1 MATGVTPDQI
11 ALTVRQTPAPQN
23 RGSLSEQASDG
34 LPGTI
39 ISPYAL
45 ELNPGVP
52 AVTPLILLVAL
63 ATPQIAVTST
73 NTGTDQAI
81 NAGTANKKTCRFS
94 KQVGSQIPQR
104 ICHTQAEWRTIDNA
118 DEVNRSRIMEGRR
131 FSGQ

>member
-1 MATGVTPDQI
+1 M
-11 ALTVRQTPAPQN
+11 
-23 RGSLSEQASDG
+23 
-34 LPGTI
+34 
-39 ISPYAL
+39 
-45 ELNPGVP
+45 
-52 AVTPLILLVAL
+52 TPLILLVAL
-63 ATPQIAVTST
+63 ATPQIAVTS
-73 NTGTDQAI
+73 NAGTDQAI